1 MKALVHDRYGPPGDV
16 LRWEELDTPVP
27 TGDEVLVRVDAAS
40 LNAADLDYLYGRPA
54 PLRAVTGI
62 RAPRERRLGV
72 DVAGTI
78 EAVGESVTRLRIGD
92 RVFAD
97 LFSSGMGSFA
107 DYVCAPEK
115 AFLAIPA
122 TMPAEDAATL
132 PHAAVLALQGVR
144 AGRPPRAGERLLING
159 ASGNVGPF
167 AIQIAK
173 SLGMHVTGVSSTAK
187 MDFVRSI
194 GADEVLDY
202 TRDDYTRLDRRW
214 DRIVDVAAHRSLFRV
229 RGSLTPDGVY
239 TWIGGTSATLAQALL
254 FGVAT
259 GVAGGR
265 RIGFTFGWKPFNP
278 PDVATLLSMYESG
291 AVRPVIDRR
300 MPLDLAIEALRYMDD
315 GHARGKVVLT
325 R

>member
-62 RAPRERRLGV
+62 RGPRQRRLGV

-78 EAVGESVTRLRIGD
+78 EAVGESVTRFRIGD

-107 DYVCAPEK
+107 DYVCAREK
-115 AFLAIPA
+115 AFLAMPA
-122 TMPAEDAATL
+122 TMPAEDAATF

-173 SLGMHVTGVSSTAK
+173 SLGMHVTGVSSTGK
-187 MDFVRSI
+187 MDFVRSV

-214 DRIVDVAAHRSLFRV
+214 DRIVDVAARRSLFRV
-229 RGSLTPDGVY
+229 RRSLAANGVY

-291 AVRPVIDRR
+291 ALRPVIDRR
-300 MPLDLAIEALRYMDD
+300 MPLDQAIEALRYMDD
-315 GHARGKVVLT
+315 GHARGKVVLA